1 MAKLLITGFDPFA
14 GETVNPSWKAV
25 RHLNGAIIGGFE
37 VITHEI
43 PTVFEAAFTIVQ
55 SHIERHQPA
64 VVIGV
69 GQAGGS
75 NAIRVECLA
84 KNRID
89 ARKQDNEGNQPK
101 NALIAIDGPAHYP
114 ASIPFENMAKQIEI
128 EGISAHLSNSAG
140 AFVCNELFYS
150 TLHYVKSHNLPIRVG
165 FIHVPYLPEQ
175 VANKK
180 RAGLPSMAEETV
192 VRALT
197 VAIEAIGDDLSIPFA
212 N

>member
-14 GETVNPSWKAV
+14 GEIINPSWKAV
-25 RHLNGAIIGGFE
+25 RHLNNTIIGGFE
-37 VITHEI
+37 VIAHEI
-43 PTVFEAAFTIVQ
+43 PTVFGKASAIVQ
-55 SHIERHQPA
+55 SQIEHHQPS

-75 NAIRVECLA
+75 NAIRMECLA
-84 KNRID
+84 KNRIN

-101 NALIAIDGPAHYP
+101 NALIAIEGPASYP
-114 ASIPFENMAKQIEI
+114 ASIPVENMVEQIKT
-128 EGISAHLSNSAG
+128 EGISAYLSNSAG

-150 TLHYVKSHNLPIRVG
+150 TLHYVECQNLPIRVG

-175 VANKK
+175 VANTK
-180 RAGLPSMAEETV
+180 RAGLLPSMTEETV

-197 VAIEAIGDDLSIPFA
+197 VAIEAIGDRLS